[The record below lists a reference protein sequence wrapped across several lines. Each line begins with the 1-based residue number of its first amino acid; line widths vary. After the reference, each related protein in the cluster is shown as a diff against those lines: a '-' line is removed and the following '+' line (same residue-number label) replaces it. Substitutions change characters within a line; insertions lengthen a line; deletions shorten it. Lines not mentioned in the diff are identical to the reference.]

1 MEALAPFAAVFAL
14 AFLCES
20 LTEYFFADPLEGLGI
35 DTKYLRYIAAAVGVG
50 LALLYG
56 LDALRDFLGLNA
68 RIFPLGE
75 VLTGQR
81 LLIDMQ
87 GEVVHRWKHVAVICP
102 SIRNI
107 LILFTRSS
115 RLW

>member
-20 LTEYFFADPLEGLGI
+20 LTEYFFAEPLEGLGI
-35 DTKYLRYIAAAVGVG
+35 DTKYLRYVAAVVGVG

-75 VLTGQR
+75 VLTG
-81 LLIDMQ
+81 
-87 GEVVHRWKHVAVICP
+87 
-102 SIRNI
+102 
-107 LILFTRSS
+107 LILGRGANYVHDFYSNYVRPNGAS
-115 RLW
+115 